1 MLVVMNSSSNY
12 RHIMKLCV
20 CNVDRY
26 DCMMGHCNNCLD
38 LSVLKSFLRK
48 KLLKIIDPDEIKE
61 ESKFD
66 DFIENLVG
74 KFGKFGELMK
84 HHYIAKKQ
92 AEFFKQLKE
101 NLHLGSVIMLDFADH
116 YSFLVQDAARGFHW
130 NNSQATIHPFMIYYV
145 DGSGKLAHKSYVCI
159 NDHKT
164 HGTITVYSFLKH
176 SHERYVSKEFLFCT
190 KCSISVMGHQHNIRT
205 SKA

>member
-1 MLVVMNSSSNY
+1 MENPGRKIGFSTFALLCPKWCIPVGAAGTYNFCVCTYHKNIKLMLVVMNSSSNY

-74 KFGKFGELMK
+74 KFGELMK
-84 HHYIAKKQ
+84 HHYVAKKQ

-101 NLHLGSVIMLDFADH
+101 NLQFGECY
-116 YSFLVQDAARGFHW
+116 YSRFCRSLFLLSPGCCPR
-130 NNSQATIHPFMIYYV
+130 IP
-145 DGSGKLAHKSYVCI
+145 L
-159 NDHKT
+159 
-164 HGTITVYSFLKH
+164 
-176 SHERYVSKEFLFCT
+176 E
-190 KCSISVMGHQHNIRT
+190 
-205 SKA
+205 